1 MKTAIN
7 LVAAFVIAGAALS
20 VNAATYYWK
29 PGTTQGLWTNLSNWS
44 TEGVDGAAAAALP
57 NSSDSLSGVSDYN
70 FDLEGGNYTL
80 TAWEIP
86 SDWNNHYLTVA
97 NGTLTFTGEVST
109 HSGQIN
115 VGANGTLN
123 LTGSFNPGTYSS
135 AGLMVNANDG
145 GVVVISGS
153 VRLYNG
159 SFAVNAGGSM
169 TFSPSELRFGA
180 EKHGYALTFSNAGI
194 LSLPDGF
201 KFNRWDTDTA
211 DSGATYTFTQSSG
224 TLNLGGSFE
233 NAPSSSNSKPGQF
246 SIVFSGGTVNVT
258 GDVTFNV
265 TSVALENSVTFNVT
279 SGKTVDLTPVSFA
292 SGSSIT
298 KTGDGTIILP
308 ATAPTATISA
318 GKLALSASTYDL
330 AAVTF
335 EAGSVIELTAMGG
348 RVDSANS
355 SIASATFAATI
366 PATPGTAVLYSTD
379 STVLTKA
386 KTDLDLS
393 VPTGFD
399 LVINGE
405 TLSVEAET
413 AGSFTATGNITEA
426 AGWGGTVPAADSDVA
441 IDGSGVIATY
451 SGGDLPAWNSIEV
464 KNGATLRIE
473 SDLTLPRIILNK
485 NATLAIGNNAV
496 VTLANIADLAG
507 AVAISPELV
516 IPTLTIESGATLNV
530 PGRMKF
536 SNVNISLAGTIATT
550 TSGGVTFGYADNGE
564 TTYIGFNANGG
575 TISIEPGSG
584 TYDTS
589 PLEFCCPVAGG
600 AVIVPGVSL
609 TLTGTTINPLYVRS
623 QVTYMFTDSYRCG
636 FHMGVNNPSAN
647 VFEVVFDNTKWGVSG
662 KTYIKGGATFR
673 LVNGGSYQNFE
684 VHDLWDRRAEIA
696 EMGRVVVGNGSEF
709 RLNAMG
715 NYGTNPLQVN
725 PTSANHQAIVV
736 EDGGTFE
743 CYSTAGN
750 RNGAFVASNSV
761 YRIYMPSIYYEHST
775 AGVYNTFNVPF
786 TGFASVD
793 IADGDTMTFTTRNKV
808 FWDAGQFDD
817 ASGDRV
823 VALADVPITG
833 GGSIALSND
842 NVNVFGVIVTC
853 GENTATGTAGV
864 VPPAAGKGATTLY
877 FADGANWAGTV
888 TAGGFATTN
897 LVDATAACTNAFG
910 TLDLAAGT
918 TLKLRVWKT
927 GGVIVRH
934 DGLNVN
940 TYANNGGRLV
950 LEAMDEPL
958 GPGDKLVLG
967 AIGAGSPLPAML
979 PSWTAERNHDG
990 NLSVRYLSGFSVIIR

>member
-29 PGTTQGLWTNLSNWS
+29 PGATQGLWTTLENWS
-44 TEGVDGAAAAALP
+44 TEGVGGTPAASLP
-57 NSSDSLSGVSDYN
+57 SSSDSLAPNLSYN
-70 FDLEGGNYTL
+70 FELAGGTYTL
-80 TAWEIP
+80 AGLKDGNDTQTTFAIE
-86 SDWNNHYLTVA
+86 
-97 NGTLTFTGEVST
+97 NGTLKFSGEVRREST
-109 HSGQIN
+109 VIDVNSAATLHMLSGSTMYPGCYAYHGGIVN
-115 VGANGTLN
+115 VNNGGSLVIEGTARFYKTTYN
-123 LTGSFNPGTYSS
+123 VLTGGSLTYTPSTMRISCEAHDYASAINNSGTINLPNGMVLNTFDSASANNGASF
-135 AGLMVNANDG
+135 
-145 GVVVISGS
+145 
-153 VRLYNG
+153 
-159 SFAVNAGGSM
+159 
-169 TFSPSELRFGA
+169 TFSQV
-180 EKHGYALTFSNAGI
+180 AG
-194 LSLPDGF
+194 
-201 KFNRWDTDTA
+201 TM
-211 DSGATYTFTQSSG
+211 
-224 TLNLGGSFE
+224 NLGG
-233 NAPSSSNSKPGQF
+233 PITKGTQPGIF
-246 SIVFSGGTVNVT
+246 NVVFSGGTVNVT
-258 GDVTFNV
+258 GDVAFNI
-265 TSVALENSVTFNVT
+265 TSVSLENSVTFNVD
-279 SGKTVDLTPVSFA
+279 SGKTADLSPVSFA
-292 SGSSIT
+292 YGASVV
-298 KTGDGTIILP
+298 KTGPGAVILP

-399 LVINGE
+399 LVISGE

-426 AGWGGTVPAADSDVA
+426 AGWGGTIPAAGSDVA

-451 SGGDLPAWNSIEV
+451 SGGDLPEWNSIEV

-516 IPTLTIESGATLNV
+516 IPTLTIKSGATLNV
-530 PGRMKF
+530 PGGMKF

-564 TTYIGFNANGG
+564 TTYIGFVADGG
-575 TISIEPGSG
+575 AIAITEGSG
-584 TYDTS
+584 DYDLD
-589 PLEFCCPVAGG
+589 PIEFCCPANGSYVIPVADLELNNALLPKSSGYEYM
-600 AVIVPGVSL
+600 
-609 TLTGTTINPLYVRS
+609 TGRMVGLHIGRYNS
-623 QVTYMFTDSYRCG
+623 ESISF
-636 FHMGVNNPSAN
+636 N
-647 VFEVVFDNTKWGVSG
+647 VVFNNTKWGTSG
-662 KTYIKGGATFR
+662 KLYICGGANFR
-673 LVNGGSYQNFE
+673 LVNNSSFITYEHHTQ
-684 VHDLWDRRAEIA
+684 WDRYAEISGNA
-696 EMGRVVVGNGSEF
+696 GLYVGSGCEF
-709 RLNAMG
+709 RLNAIG
-715 NYGTNPLQVN
+715 NYGDRRLIAN
-725 PTSANHQAIVV
+725 PTVGGRKVVEV
-736 EDGGTFE
+736 EDGGIFE
-743 CYSTAGN
+743 NYRWTGN
-750 RNGAFVASNSV
+750 NNGVFSVSNGV
-761 YRIYMPSIYYEHST
+761 YRIFEPYIIENEELKSVNI
-775 AGVYNTFNVPF
+775 PF
-786 TGFASVD
+786 EGLRSVN
-793 IADGDTMTFTTRNKV
+793 IAENSALTFTTRNQANGHGY
-808 FWDAGQFDD
+808 FNNGD
-817 ASGDRV
+817 DRV